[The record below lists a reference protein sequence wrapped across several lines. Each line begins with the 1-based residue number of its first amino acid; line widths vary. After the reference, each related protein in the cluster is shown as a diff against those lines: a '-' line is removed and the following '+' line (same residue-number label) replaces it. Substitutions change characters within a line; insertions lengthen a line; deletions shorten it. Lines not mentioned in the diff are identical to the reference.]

1 MNHFL
6 RNDESRHMRSRHS
19 LVIILCLVAATP
31 VFAAEE
37 ATTDQALLE
46 DLGADLL
53 KPSAESLDEDK
64 ATALDKSLLDQLGE
78 DLGEQQND
86 KDDWLTRVIDHMK
99 TAEELLAVSDEATPA
114 SAAQAEALTGLDA
127 MIAELTQRKSQCQ
140 GGDCNKPGMPKPGQK
155 PKPNGKAGQN
165 PAQTAPTSTSSDADL
180 STDLAAAGE
189 LVKDLWGKLP
199 ERQRQQIL
207 QPLSEEF
214 LPKYASEIEAY
225 FRALA
230 QPKATSAESR

>member
-1 MNHFL
+1 MNHFRKSDQG
-6 RNDESRHMRSRHS
+6 RNLILFRS
-19 LVIILCLVAATP
+19 LVMALGLVTVAPA
-31 VFAAEE
+31 FAIEE
-37 ATTDQALLE
+37 NSTDQALLE

-53 KPSAESLDEDK
+53 KPSDDALPDERS
-64 ATALDKSLLDQLGE
+64 TALDQSLLDQLGE
-78 DLGEQQND
+78 DLGEQQNV

-99 TAEELLAVSDEATPA
+99 TAEKRLAVSAERTPA

-140 GGDCNKPGMPKPGQK
+140 GGNCNKPGEPKPGQK
-155 PKPNGKAGQN
+155 PKPNGKTGQN
-165 PAQTAPTSTSSDADL
+165 PAQTAPSSTNSDADL

-230 QPKATSAESR
+230 QPTASSAESQ